1 MISSI
6 MVYDFFNTDTI
17 SSILAKHIFKDF
29 DRFEVE
35 IEDSKN
41 MGGLRNIPRYRIKNK
56 TVVQNFYTSVPFNST
71 PYTLLVHVPH
81 A

>member
-17 SSILAKHIFKDF
+17 SSILARHIFKDF

-41 MGGLRNIPRYRIKNK
+41 MGGLLGPS
-56 TVVQNFYTSVPFNST
+56 FF
-71 PYTLLVHVPH
+71 LH
-81 A
+81 AAMIQ